1 MAHLRVQSVADAQS
15 VFRRGG
21 GGGGTGRRGTARRRA
36 ARAAARRRSRAP
48 KSDAP
53 PEAGGAWDVSAVS
66 SLIAEGRLSGA
77 RDGSEK
83 WRHGAVECPICF
95 LYYDGVNAASCCR
108 QPICTTCYLQV
119 KPQRA
124 HVPCPFC
131 SRDDFEAHL
140 HVFDSKD
147 RKDESPRPSPR
158 PPCPRAEAKE
168 ERKDFDDDDDA
179 PKHGARVA
187 ESKGSPVPEAR
198 APDAKHASG
207 AKTTPTASVEERLRV
222 EEQMRA
228 QLALARERGD
238 SMDIVEDLM
247 VLEAMQASIEDED
260 RRRQRETEGGDDAA
274 AAPAP
279 AAEDDDEDLL
289 LAMRA
294 SLRDA
299 APAADGASASARAR
313 RDRRRRRAGRAAV
326 AAAGRQPARCLSVV
340 GEDEP
345 AEDAAAKRRRRILGL
360 LKAQL
365 WPTGSD
371 GDRKHAVGAPP
382 TDDEA
387 AAIKR
392 RVAGSA
398 ALLVGA
404 KGMTIAT
411 PFLFKEAV
419 DGLGAVSDAGALDGA
434 ASLALAA
441 PTACLLG
448 YGIARLGDSGLK
460 ELRNYVFAAVSQRAI
475 RVVARGV
482 YEHLTALD
490 LAFHLDRKTG
500 QLSRVI
506 DRGARSINYL
516 VSMTLFNVA
525 PPTALEIALVTSI
538 VSFSFG
544 PAHAAAALGTVS
556 AYVVFTVTY
565 SNRRIP
571 IRKRMNAAD
580 AKASGHAIDTLI
592 NYESVKYFGNEARE
606 AAKYDAL
613 LAGYETEAVEVQR
626 TLSIL
631 NFGQQGIFALAIPLN
646 FVGMVYREIHQALV
660 DMDAMFELLDKEPGP
675 VAARSRDE
683 RERVIG
689 APPAVVFD
697 DVSFAYEPS
706 RKIIDGLSFE
716 IKPGETVAIV
726 GASGC
731 GKSTLLRLLFRF
743 YDVGGGR
750 VTVGG
755 RDVRDYDVGDLR
767 DAIGVVPQDTSLFN
781 ATIGENIRYGD
792 PRASDAA
799 VEAAARAANL
809 TPLLDSL
816 PDRFDTVVGE
826 RGLKLSGGEKQRV
839 ALARAVLKDAPV
851 VCFDEAT
858 SALDTSTES
867 EIMGHLRDHATAGSK
882 TTLIIAHRLSTVA
895 HADEI
900 VVLDRGRVAERGTH
914 HDLLY
919 GGKYAELWA
928 AQAERGDGP
937 EGETAR

>member
-1 MAHLRVQSVADAQS
+1 MLLV
-15 VFRRGG
+15 
-21 GGGGTGRRGTARRRA
+21 ARRTG
-36 ARAAARRRSRAP
+36 ARLARRATR
-48 KSDAP
+48 
-53 PEAGGAWDVSAVS
+53 V
-66 SLIAEGRLSGA
+66 
-77 RDGSEK
+77 
-83 WRHGAVECPICF
+83 
-95 LYYDGVNAASCCR
+95 
-108 QPICTTCYLQV
+108 
-119 KPQRA
+119 
-124 HVPCPFC
+124 HVPW
-131 SRDDFEAHL
+131 
-140 HVFDSKD
+140 
-147 RKDESPRPSPR
+147 
-158 PPCPRAEAKE
+158 
-168 ERKDFDDDDDA
+168 
-179 PKHGARVA
+179 
-187 ESKGSPVPEAR
+187 
-198 APDAKHASG
+198 
-207 AKTTPTASVEERLRV
+207 
-222 EEQMRA
+222 Q
-228 QLALARERGD
+228 Q
-238 SMDIVEDLM
+238 
-247 VLEAMQASIEDED
+247 Q
-260 RRRQRETEGGDDAA
+260 
-274 AAPAP
+274 
-279 AAEDDDEDLL
+279 
-289 LAMRA
+289 
-294 SLRDA
+294 
-299 APAADGASASARAR
+299 
-313 RDRRRRRAGRAAV
+313 
-326 AAAGRQPARCLSVV
+326 ARCLSVV
-340 GEDEP
+340 GQDEP

-419 DGLGAVSDAGALDGA
+419 DGLGAVSDAGALGDV

-460 ELRNYVFAAVSQRAI
+460 ELRNYVFASVSQRAI

-525 PPTALEIALVTSI
+525 PTALEIALVTSI

-631 NFGQQGIFALAIPLN
+631 NFGQQGIFAVGLGTIMLLTSDAILRGEASVGDLVLVNGLLFQLAIPLN

-716 IKPGETVAIV
+716 VKPGETVAIV

-755 RDVRDYDVGDLR
+755 RDIRDYDVGDLR

-867 EIMGHLRDHATAGSK
+867 EIMGHLRDHATAGAK

-895 HADEI
+895 DADEI

-914 HDLLY
+914 HDLMLY

>member
-1 MAHLRVQSVADAQS
+1 MLLVA
-15 VFRRGG
+15 
-21 GGGGTGRRGTARRRA
+21 
-36 ARAAARRRSRAP
+36 
-48 KSDAP
+48 
-53 PEAGGAWDVSAVS
+53 
-66 SLIAEGRLSGA
+66 
-77 RDGSEK
+77 
-83 WRHGAVECPICF
+83 RHGAR
-95 LYYDGVNAASCCR
+95 LAR
-108 QPICTTCYLQV
+108 
-119 KPQRA
+119 RA
-124 HVPCPFC
+124 TRVHVPW
-131 SRDDFEAHL
+131 
-140 HVFDSKD
+140 
-147 RKDESPRPSPR
+147 
-158 PPCPRAEAKE
+158 
-168 ERKDFDDDDDA
+168 
-179 PKHGARVA
+179 
-187 ESKGSPVPEAR
+187 
-198 APDAKHASG
+198 
-207 AKTTPTASVEERLRV
+207 
-222 EEQMRA
+222 Q
-228 QLALARERGD
+228 
-238 SMDIVEDLM
+238 
-247 VLEAMQASIEDED
+247 
-260 RRRQRETEGGDDAA
+260 RQ
-274 AAPAP
+274 
-279 AAEDDDEDLL
+279 
-289 LAMRA
+289 
-294 SLRDA
+294 
-299 APAADGASASARAR
+299 
-313 RDRRRRRAGRAAV
+313 
-326 AAAGRQPARCLSVV
+326 ARCLSVV
-340 GEDEP
+340 GQDEP

-411 PFLFKEAV
+411 PFLFKDAV

-460 ELRNYVFAAVSQRAI
+460 ELRNYVFASVSQRAI

-525 PPTALEIALVTSI
+525 PTALEIALVTSI

-631 NFGQQGIFALAIPLN
+631 NFGQQGIFAVGLGTIMLLTSDAILRGEASVGDLVLVNGLLFQLAIPLN

-660 DMDAMFELLDKEPGP
+660 DMDAMFELLDKAPGP

-689 APPAVVFD
+689 APPAVVFEN
-697 DVSFAYEPS
+697 VSFAYEPS

-716 IKPGETVAIV
+716 VKPGETVAIV

-895 HADEI
+895 DADEI
-900 VVLDRGRVAERGTH
+900 VVLDRGKVAERGTH
-914 HDLLY
+914 HDLMLY

>member
-15 VFRRGG
+15 VFLVGTRRGG
-21 GGGGTGRRGTARRRA
+21 
-36 ARAAARRRSRAP
+36 ARAALSPSRDARP

-83 WRHGAVECPICF
+83 WRHGAVQCPICF

-140 HVFDSKD
+140 H
-147 RKDESPRPSPR
+147 
-158 PPCPRAEAKE
+158 AKE

-179 PKHGARVA
+179 PKHGGRVA
-187 ESKGSPVPEAR
+187 ESKGSPAPEAR

-238 SMDIVEDLM
+238 SMDIVEAPLPRSLFGSSSGALPRGGRGWRTRGPFGAGSLLRRQRAAAAGGGEGGPSLDELHALLHSLGASTDLQHVEDLM

-299 APAADGASASARAR
+299 SARRRRERAR
-313 RDRRRRRAGRAAV
+313 PRPTRPATPPRRARRRRRGRTGDAFMAWGPDTRARQGPEGSLQQDQCVALFVLRQGTSCQARADAAREEQRHRRV
-326 AAAGRQPARCLSVV
+326 ERGEVRRDLVQLDVVVVVDDEEPLAVRPRVVGHEDPGDRAQPARCLSVV

-525 PPTALEIALVTSI
+525 PTALEIALVTSI

-631 NFGQQGIFALAIPLN
+631 NFGQQGIFAVGLGTIMLLTSDAILRGEASVGDLVLVNGLLFQLAIPLN

-755 RDVRDYDVGDLR
+755 RDVE
-767 DAIGVVPQDTSLFN
+767 T
-781 ATIGENIRYGD
+781 
-792 PRASDAA
+792 
-799 VEAAARAANL
+799 
-809 TPLLDSL
+809 
-816 PDRFDTVVGE
+816 
-826 RGLKLSGGEKQRV
+826 
-839 ALARAVLKDAPV
+839 
-851 VCFDEAT
+851 T
-858 SALDTSTES
+858 SAT
-867 EIMGHLRDHATAGSK
+867 
-882 TTLIIAHRLSTVA
+882 
-895 HADEI
+895 
-900 VVLDRGRVAERGTH
+900 
-914 HDLLY
+914 
-919 GGKYAELWA
+919 
-928 AQAERGDGP
+928 
-937 EGETAR
+937 

>member
-1 MAHLRVQSVADAQS
+1 MLLVA
-15 VFRRGG
+15 R
-21 GGGGTGRRGTARRRA
+21 
-36 ARAAARRRSRAP
+36 
-48 KSDAP
+48 
-53 PEAGGAWDVSAVS
+53 
-66 SLIAEGRLSGA
+66 
-77 RDGSEK
+77 
-83 WRHGAVECPICF
+83 RHGAR
-95 LYYDGVNAASCCR
+95 LAR
-108 QPICTTCYLQV
+108 
-119 KPQRA
+119 RA
-124 HVPCPFC
+124 TRVHVPW
-131 SRDDFEAHL
+131 
-140 HVFDSKD
+140 
-147 RKDESPRPSPR
+147 
-158 PPCPRAEAKE
+158 
-168 ERKDFDDDDDA
+168 
-179 PKHGARVA
+179 
-187 ESKGSPVPEAR
+187 
-198 APDAKHASG
+198 
-207 AKTTPTASVEERLRV
+207 
-222 EEQMRA
+222 Q
-228 QLALARERGD
+228 
-238 SMDIVEDLM
+238 
-247 VLEAMQASIEDED
+247 
-260 RRRQRETEGGDDAA
+260 
-274 AAPAP
+274 
-279 AAEDDDEDLL
+279 
-289 LAMRA
+289 
-294 SLRDA
+294 
-299 APAADGASASARAR
+299 
-313 RDRRRRRAGRAAV
+313 
-326 AAAGRQPARCLSVV
+326 QPARCLSVV

-387 AAIKR
+387 VAIKR

-525 PPTALEIALVTSI
+525 PTALEIALVTSI

-631 NFGQQGIFALAIPLN
+631 NFGQQGIFAVGLGTIMLLTSDAILRGEASVGDLVLVNGLLFQLAIPLN

-683 RERVIG
+683 RER
-689 APPAVVFD
+689 
-697 DVSFAYEPS
+697 
-706 RKIIDGLSFE
+706 
-716 IKPGETVAIV
+716 
-726 GASGC
+726 
-731 GKSTLLRLLFRF
+731 
-743 YDVGGGR
+743 
-750 VTVGG
+750 
-755 RDVRDYDVGDLR
+755 
-767 DAIGVVPQDTSLFN
+767 DTSLFN

-792 PRASDAA
+792 QR
-799 VEAAARAANL
+799 VRRRRRGRGAANL

-816 PDRFDTVVGE
+816 PDRFDT
-826 RGLKLSGGEKQRV
+826 
-839 ALARAVLKDAPV
+839 DAPV

-867 EIMGHLRDHATAGSK
+867 EIMGHLRDHASAGSK

-895 HADEI
+895 GADRM
-900 VVLDRGRVAERGTH
+900 VVLDRGRVAGHTTTRRAAAGARGW
-914 HDLLY
+914 
-919 GGKYAELWA
+919 GRPGRAGR
-928 AQAERGDGP
+928 QAR
-937 EGETAR
+937 ETAR